1 MNYHQRLILEVP
13 LKSHSQMANILLAE
27 DDENLGFMI
36 QDNLESL
43 GHKVT
48 WRADGKSA
56 LKAFQLSEFEICL
69 LDVMMPEM
77 DGFELATEIRGK
89 NEIVPIIFL
98 TAKSQEEDRLSGFEI
113 GGDDYVTKPFSMK
126 ELSYRINVFL
136 RRNFTSTE
144 IETTYGIEFGE
155 SSFDSKNLIYS
166 CNESQQTL
174 TQMEANLLALLIENK
189 NELIKR
195 EIILETIW
203 GENDYFKGRSLDVF
217 ITRLRKYL
225 KQDPSLEIRNH
236 HGVGFSL
243 IISD

>member
-1 MNYHQRLILEVP
+1 
-13 LKSHSQMANILLAE
+13 MANILLAE
-27 DDENLGFMI
+27 DDQNLGFMI

-43 GHKVT
+43 GHSVT
-48 WRADGKSA
+48 WCSDGSTA
-56 LKAFQLSEFEICL
+56 LDSFSSSDFEICV
-69 LDVMMPEM
+69 LDVMMPKM
-77 DGFELATEIRGK
+77 DGFELATRIREK

-113 GGDDYVTKPFSMK
+113 GGDDYITKPFSIK

-136 RRNFTSTE
+136 RRNSIDKKVE
-144 IETTYGIEFGE
+144 IDREVKFGT
-155 SSFDSKNLIYS
+155 SSFDPKNLIYTFDG
-166 CNESQQTL
+166 ESQSL
-174 TQMEANLLALLIENK
+174 TQMEANLLNLLIVNK

-195 EIILETIW
+195 ETILETIW

-225 KQDPSLEIRNH
+225 KKDTCLEIRNH